1 MSFQETVN
9 SMINDGYECAL
20 TMEKCII
27 FGESVAREYNIN
39 CEEAELKVLKE
50 SGTNE
55 DLKYLCEAAKEGL
68 VVKLKKAIKKM
79 IVAFKNFITNIV
91 DKIKV
96 TYASKKS
103 NDVLQKLEDASNS
116 NPKVKAMKITVHDGE
131 KDEKAIQEAI
141 DKLYAQ
147 KAKLKGGA
155 SVDTVKTT
163 VDDIKEQTEKKR
175 QKIAKAATL
184 TISIGAAVLLMR
196 KYIKKLDSDNSEA
209 IKEAQKLAKNMED
222 IDVDDDRV
230 AQTIFNVNSNIL
242 VLARER
248 LSSMVGFIREIGYK
262 AKGQMAVPNYEE
274 SADDTIDD
282 TSYTESYDDIYTPAT
297 TVDDEI
303 TEESV
308 GAEEVMDESYI
319 DSLFSD
325 IENSVTTESEDDTT
339 EIDDNEDVSYESTLD
354 AYLDHLIDESNSDT
368 EETATES
375 TVSDLDAMLD
385 DIASGLTT
393 ESSNSNDELDAML
406 DNMTSDITTESTDD
420 VDLDS
425 LLDEIVGTI

>member
-1 MSFQETVN
+1 
-9 SMINDGYECAL
+9 MINDGYECAL

-155 SVDTVKTT
+155 SVDNVKTA

-274 SADDTIDD
+274 SADD

>member
-155 SVDTVKTT
+155 SVDNVKTA

-274 SADDTIDD
+274 SADD